1 MCNRQAV
8 RLSSQLAVLQA
19 QSKRAQ
25 RIANRR
31 LARFLCIAAW
41 ACAAVMW
48 TTYAIP
54 QLIGA

>member
-1 MCNRQAV
+1 MKPQAV

-31 LARFLCIAAW
+31 HTRFLCIAAW
-41 ACAAVMW
+41 AAAAAMW
-48 TTYAIP
+48 TTYTLPA
-54 QLIGA
+54 LIGV

>member
-1 MCNRQAV
+1 MCNQAV

-31 LARFLCIAAW
+31 HTRALCIAAW
-41 ACAAVMW
+41 AIAAVMW
-48 TTYAIP
+48 TTYALP
-54 QLIGA
+54 TLIGV

>member
-1 MCNRQAV
+1 MKPQAV

-31 LARFLCIAAW
+31 HTCFLCIAAW
-41 ACAAVMW
+41 SIAAVIW
-48 TTYAIP
+48 ATYAIP
-54 QLIGA
+54 QLIGV

>member
-1 MCNRQAV
+1 MKPQAV

-31 LARFLCIAAW
+31 HTRFLCIAAW
-41 ACAAVMW
+41 SIAAVMW
-48 TTYAIP
+48 AAYTIP
-54 QLIGA
+54 QLIGV